1 MPADIVIHNGA
12 LITFDPDQPQ
22 ASALAITGN
31 KISAV
36 GSDAQITALISPD
49 TKVIDAQGGT
59 VLPGF
64 IDSHVHL
71 FGGSVE
77 LEYLD
82 LYGLTGLEE
91 MRRAILPYAEA
102 NPDDKML
109 FCVMAD
115 YDILGT
121 GKTLTRHD
129 LDAILPDR
137 PLAMFAPDHH
147 TVWANTAALKAAGL
161 LQGGKVDAG
170 SEIVMGEDGLANG
183 ELLEPGAYSP
193 ILSLTRYGGRDM
205 LGLTAGRDPEPPA
218 TPAQRLM
225 DKDVIA
231 RGLAHCA
238 AQGITGLHLMDG
250 NRYQLELLSE
260 LEAEGRLLCRCHVPF
275 HLKGTDTV
283 ARLTREAPALR
294 DDFQGDKVRCSHVK
308 MFIDG
313 VIESGTALMLQ
324 PYPGEMG
331 KDGNCGDEVFT
342 QEHFV
347 AACVEADRLGFQIA
361 VHAIGD
367 AAVRRTIDAYEAA
380 QKANEKRDSR
390 HRIEHIEV
398 IHPDDIPRLAD
409 LGIVASLQPG
419 HAPRGHVFPP
429 SGVGDYI
436 CPEQI
441 EGAYAWQTIRDTGA
455 RVIFSTDWPVI
466 PVDVMSTLKAAIA
479 PLDLGDDW
487 PDQTQTLQDTLASYT
502 LDNAWA
508 EFAENTRGRLKE
520 GMDADIAVLSHDLT
534 RWPAETITD
543 VDAIT
548 AIMDG
553 QITFQRGH

>member
-36 GSDAQITALISPD
+36 GSDAQITVLIGPD

-77 LEYLD
+77 LEYLN

-115 YDILGT
+115 YGILGT

-183 ELLEPGAYSP
+183 
-193 ILSLTRYGGRDM
+193 
-205 LGLTAGRDPEPPA
+205 
-218 TPAQRLM
+218 
-225 DKDVIA
+225 
-231 RGLAHCA
+231 
-238 AQGITGLHLMDG
+238 
-250 NRYQLELLSE
+250 
-260 LEAEGRLLCRCHVPF
+260 
-275 HLKGTDTV
+275 V
-283 ARLTREAPALR
+283 A
-294 DDFQGDKVRCSHVK
+294 
-308 MFIDG
+308 
-313 VIESGTALMLQ
+313 
-324 PYPGEMG
+324 
-331 KDGNCGDEVFT
+331 
-342 QEHFV
+342 
-347 AACVEADRLGFQIA
+347 
-361 VHAIGD
+361 
-367 AAVRRTIDAYEAA
+367 
-380 QKANEKRDSR
+380 
-390 HRIEHIEV
+390 
-398 IHPDDIPRLAD
+398 
-409 LGIVASLQPG
+409 
-419 HAPRGHVFPP
+419 
-429 SGVGDYI
+429 
-436 CPEQI
+436 
-441 EGAYAWQTIRDTGA
+441 
-455 RVIFSTDWPVI
+455 
-466 PVDVMSTLKAAIA
+466 
-479 PLDLGDDW
+479 
-487 PDQTQTLQDTLASYT
+487 
-502 LDNAWA
+502 
-508 EFAENTRGRLKE
+508 
-520 GMDADIAVLSHDLT
+520 
-534 RWPAETITD
+534 
-543 VDAIT
+543 
-548 AIMDG
+548 
-553 QITFQRGH
+553 